1 MIAATQN
8 YLRSGTKQRICCEVN
23 MNCTFLD
30 DNKIVIGNMFEMFH
44 WTKTRLQSRIKDM
57 QVERGV
63 DNNGRTTDAKRRK
76 EDKGRD

>member
-8 YLRSGTKQRICCEVN
+8 CLRGGIKQRICCEVN

-44 WTKTRLQSRIKDM
+44 WTKTRLQSRLEIDM
-57 QVERGV
+57 QVEMLV
-63 DNNGRTTDAKRRK
+63 DNNGRKTDA
-76 EDKGRD
+76 

>member
-8 YLRSGTKQRICCEVN
+8 CLRGGIKQRICCEVN

>member
-1 MIAATQN
+1 
-8 YLRSGTKQRICCEVN
+8 
-23 MNCTFLD
+23 
-30 DNKIVIGNMFEMFH
+30 MFH
-44 WTKTRLQSRIKDM
+44 WTKTGLQSRIEKDM